1 MMRVYALRLLLI
13 VLGAATLGAV
23 FQAYLKPG
31 FIIDIANQLLLCL

>member
-1 MMRVYALRLLLI
+1 MRRLNALSALLI
-13 VLGAATLGAV
+13 LLGAAILAVV

>member
-1 MMRVYALRLLLI
+1 MRRLNAVSVLLML
-13 VLGAATLGAV
+13 LGAAILAVV